1 MVSLDDAGQVGIAV
15 HDGDTAALAGL
26 LARGRA
32 FQVES
37 GTRVVAA
44 GGDSMG
50 ISSPH
55 IESGVQAGR
64 DCYISTRALQ

>member
-1 MVSLDDAGQVGIAV
+1 
-15 HDGDTAALAGL
+15 
-26 LARGRA
+26 
-32 FQVES
+32 
-37 GTRVVAA
+37 VAA

-50 ISSPH
+50 ISSAH